1 MQLLQRVLH
10 SLLLLLILH
19 ARKLQLPPALLLEH
33 QVSSD
38 GPLGSSSDIW
48 PLTWNE
54 TQAAKPP
61 SYETLRRLR
70 MAAAAARGLQFR
82 CCHCCYGI

>member
-10 SLLLLLILH
+10 PSLLLLILH

-54 TQAAKPP
+54 T
-61 SYETLRRLR
+61 
-70 MAAAAARGLQFR
+70 
-82 CCHCCYGI
+82 